1 MEAKNNT
8 IINLLSIDEYADNL
22 YCVSESLASN
32 RLKHY
37 QLQAKHVGADYFY
50 CFDSELEKQKIP
62 FVYIYDNRKQN
73 PDEKSLAIINKRIW
87 TIGDIAL
94 AIIIYSDEVKII
106 DTRQPVKV
114 SDEGE
119 LIANF
124 LFPLIP
130 KIDKKLRELIF
141 SGRILEEKTTDY
153 LSVSPYVKLLEHIDK
168 NILVKQD
175 KIGCSPRILRPLI
188 VKCILIKYLEEQV
201 DDNGINIFRNN
212 YFSTFLDDSKND
224 ATFCDVLK
232 DGNILELFSEL
243 NEKYNGGVFDLSEK
257 EKDEISKSNLTAI
270 ATALDGRFEKDGQGS
285 FWKLYDL
292 KFIPIEFISRLY
304 ERFILSVDGR
314 QKKDGAYYTPPH
326 LARLLVDELLPFDI
340 EIDFENFKLLDPSC
354 GSGIFLVLAYKRL
367 ITLWMLQNNKQ
378 KAEGK
383 NDINALKKILSN
395 CIYGVDINPDAI
407 SITATSLQIEYTS
420 HFHPKDIELIQ
431 FDNLIS
437 NGNLESKGIFKW
449 YKSTN
454 LMFDIIVGNPP
465 FNIDK
470 GINRQN
476 AKNGLDDICDE
487 EYFIDEKNRKKEF
500 PNKNPALTIFYQS
513 IEKLLKPLGFLFM
526 VMPSSALLY
535 NPTSLTFRKTIFSKW
550 NITKI
555 YDFTL
560 LKNYLWGNTKVA
572 TIAILVQKKECTRK
586 AIEHLIIRSSYLNHK
601 GALRFQID
609 KYDRFCV
616 PFERAIKDKYY
627 WKTNLLGG
635 GRLHFYVDKYLSAP
649 YTINSYKNDNNWIAN
664 VGYQRDA
671 SAQKNTIN
679 LKNHKIVISENIQ
692 NDVISDEIYRLC
704 NKDDIVRVNSNRELY
719 SPPNVLLRLN
729 TNYDIPIILNEEKA
743 YFPKGIL
750 GIKGLNKKQ
759 LEDFINVFQQNRYLY
774 KQLIGISSSKTF
786 VQQSGRY
793 TIDAQDIMNLPLKL
807 DKTGSLIAYE
817 NLSKIERAVWNDTEL
832 LAQSINKTT
841 GILFEKAS
849 DLNLRQYADAFCEL
863 LNCVY
868 EKGEYKFRPKRIVK
882 NTNWVWVTLC
892 HSNLDKPFE
901 SVLNTEN
908 ESIYKE
914 LLHDDMS
921 NNGLRIN
928 RIITYINEPNC
939 ISFLKPRTMKY
950 WTKSIAFRDAEEIKS
965 LMFKNGY

>member
-8 IINLLSIDEYADNL
+8 IINLLSIDDYADNL
-22 YCVSESLASN
+22 YCVSENLINN

-50 CFDSELEKQKIP
+50 CLDSELEKQKVP

-73 PDEKSLAIINKRIW
+73 PDEKTLAIINKQIW

-94 AIIIYSDEVKII
+94 AIVIYPDEVKII

-114 SDEGE
+114 SDEGK
-119 LIANF
+119 LTANF

-130 KIDKKLRELIF
+130 KIDNRLRELIF

-175 KIGCSPRILRPLI
+175 KIGCSPHILRSLI

-212 YFSTFLDDSKND
+212 YFSSFLNESKND

-232 DGNILELFSEL
+232 DGNILDLFSEL
-243 NEKYNGGVFDLSEK
+243 NDKFNGGVFDLTE
-257 EKDEISKSNLTAI
+257 EEIDEISKSNLTAI

-285 FWKLYDL
+285 FWKIYDL

-326 LARLLVDELLPFDI
+326 LARLLVDELLPFDF

-378 KAEGK
+378 KAEGES
-383 NDINALKKILSN
+383 DINALKKILSN

-437 NGNLESKGIFKW
+437 NGNLESKGVFKW
-449 YKSTN
+449 YKSTH
-454 LMFDIIVGNPP
+454 LMFDVVVGNPP

-470 GINRQN
+470 NENRQN

-487 EYFIDEKNRKKEF
+487 EFFVDEKNRKKEF
-500 PNKNPALTIFYQS
+500 PYKNPALTIFYQS
-513 IEKLLKPLGFLFM
+513 IDKLLKPSGFLFM

-535 NPTSLTFRKTIFSKW
+535 NPTSLKFRKTIFSKW
-550 NITKI
+550 NIKKI
-555 YDFTL
+555 YDFTP

-572 TIAILVQKKECTRK
+572 TIAILVQKKECNRK

-601 GALRFQID
+601 GTLRFQID
-609 KYDRFCV
+609 KYDRFYV
-616 PFERAIKDKYY
+616 PFERAIEDKYY

-635 GRLHFYVDKYLSAP
+635 GRLHFFIDKYLSGNEI
-649 YTINSYKNDNNWIAN
+649 TIRKI
-664 VGYQRDA
+664 
-671 SAQKNTIN
+671 
-679 LKNHKIVISENIQ
+679 LKKWYPKSTGFR
-692 NDVISDEIYRLC
+692 SD
-704 NKDDIVRVNSNRELY
+704 K
-719 SPPNVLLRLN
+719 
-729 TNYDIPIILNEEKA
+729 
-743 YFPKGIL
+743 
-750 GIKGLNKKQ
+750 
-759 LEDFINVFQQNRYLY
+759 
-774 KQLIGISSSKTF
+774 SSSKLVDLKGMELLDSKSFITDSIEGATYIQEEQLKKRGVNADVLNPPNILIRLNANYSMPIVLNSKKIGFFPGVLGLKGKSDSEMSRF
-786 VQQSGRY
+786 VEVFKENRIVYKTLIKLLSSKIYMQQSGEY
-793 TIDAQDIMNLPLKL
+793 TIDAQDIMNLPLQL
-807 DKTGSLIAYE
+807 NNTGSFVAFGE
-817 NLSKIERAVWNDTEL
+817 LSEMESAVWNDTEL

-841 GILFEKAS
+841 GRLFENAT
-849 DLNLRQYADAFCEL
+849 DLDLEQYADAFCEV
-863 LNCVY
+863 LNCIY
-868 EKGEYKFRPKRIVK
+868 KKGEYKFRPKRIVK
-882 NTNWVWVTLC
+882 NTHWVWVTLY
-892 HSNLDKPFE
+892 HTNLDKPFE

-908 ESIYKE
+908 EYIYKE
-914 LLHDDMS
+914 IMHDDMS

-950 WTKSIAFRDAEEIKS
+950 WTKSIAYRDAEEIKS